1 METETDIVPDVESY
15 SPGDTVWAKI
25 PNCPWW
31 PAEVIE
37 EDNCP
42 FPLPEFRKKKTVI
55 AVIKFLDED
64 CFYCINSV
72 DHIKPLLCPRYEEY
86 ILKGEKEK
94 RESLRVKFGPAVRLG
109 LQRVGVVSPTQGE
122 TTRSDQCQMLSHHT
136 ENRQET
142 DNTEHNLCTQQEHV
156 DVKCPETEHSDPEN
170 NNTEPEEH
178 QTIGADEQCRETE
191 PTELP
196 RGSRVRRQVQKF
208 VARHP
213 DPLPRVKKGQK
224 RRTVSTGSVPS
235 SRRKIR
241 NCSIDANSPTIP
253 YPSQR
258 IVAIET
264 AKSSLVARL
273 DVQNSLG
280 VAVKRSL
287 ESEYS
292 STASVNSTPDQ
303 SVSGWSVGTQCNL
316 SERLLVPD
324 TMTPAGHGT
333 GDEMED
339 EENGSQDD
347 NRAFVFPRN
356 SSSVSTYDSNLDTES
371 SESDDELPEGL
382 SPSIVDTSSLPT
394 VRDVVWVKYRQCPF
408 WPAVVRRIQDSKG
421 KKGPKKIQV
430 QFLGNTG
437 HFRENFYVTY
447 RRDRV
452 FPLDHVKRKEF
463 EDAGQ
468 TSADFDQRKR
478 FMSSLQEVETYL
490 NRKALGL
497 LPPNKEGSFFDEDYN
512 SDTSDS
518 ITEGESSQSQSN
530 VPVNGPEE
538 GSKLATPPV
547 QVVKKSMGRQAHG
560 LQVLSVMKERRKK
573 KNKVLL
579 DFIISEEMKEYLLGI
594 YSGTKK
600 SERHTKYR
608 SSVRERDKLRHSGFG
623 PIADEE
629 QQDEIT
635 YKFVEWYKDH
645 ACPSA
650 DIDYIL
656 DVWIPEAVV
665 YSMIKRRSYGRSRAW
680 EAFNKGC
687 RLFKMEQRQIHQ
699 HLIETARNISPADA
713 RLYNERLQERIQLT
727 MST

>member
-1 METETDIVPDVESY
+1 MENETDTVPERESY
-15 SPGDTVWAKI
+15 SPGDVVWAKI

-37 EDNCP
+37 EDDCP
-42 FPLPEFRKKKTVI
+42 FPLPEFRKKKTVV

-64 CFYCINSV
+64 CYYCINSL
-72 DHIKPLLCPRYEEY
+72 DRIKPLLCPYYEEY

-109 LQRVGVVSPTQGE
+109 LQRVGVVSPSKQAPDE
-122 TTRSDQCQMLSHHT
+122 NSQCQLLSMQSQ
-136 ENRQET
+136 EN
-142 DNTEHNLCTQQEHV
+142 DNTNNPQRHDNHTDAQ
-156 DVKCPETEHSDPEN
+156 CPETKDSDAEN
-170 NNTEPEEH
+170 NNIDPGRKHTTSADH
-178 QTIGADEQCRETE
+178 QVAETE
-191 PTELP
+191 PKELP
-196 RGSRVRRQVQKF
+196 RLSRVRRQVQKF
-208 VARHP
+208 VASNPHP
-213 DPLPRVKKGQK
+213 HPRVKKGQK
-224 RRTVSTGSVPS
+224 RRSMSTGSVAPS
-235 SRRKIR
+235 QRKIR

-258 IVAIET
+258 LFSLGT
-264 AKSSLVARL
+264 AKSSLATRL

-292 STASVNSTPDQ
+292 STASVNSD
-303 SVSGWSVGTQCNL
+303 SVSAWSVGTQCSL
-316 SERLLVPD
+316 SKGLPNH
-324 TMTPAGHGT
+324 THMMTSDGQEEIENEDNGIQ
-333 GDEMED
+333 DENQGLM
-339 EENGSQDD
+339 
-347 NRAFVFPRN
+347 FPRH
-356 SSSVSTYDSNLDTES
+356 SSSASMYDSNLDSES

-382 SPSIVDTSSLPT
+382 SPSVVDTSTLPK

-408 WPAVVRRIQDSKG
+408 WPAVVRRIQDSRG
-421 KKGPKKIQV
+421 KKGPKKIQI

-463 EDAGQ
+463 EDAGLMSDNLDLQ
-468 TSADFDQRKR
+468 ER
-478 FMSSLQEVETYL
+478 FKSSLQEVETYL

-497 LPPNKEGSFFDEDYN
+497 LPPSKESSFFDDDYE
-512 SDTSDS
+512 SDTNDS
-518 ITEGESSQSQSN
+518 MAEEDRSQLQSN
-530 VPVNGPEE
+530 IPVNSPEE
-538 GSKLATPPV
+538 GSKLATPPA
-547 QVVKKSMGRQAHG
+547 QVVKKSTGKQAHG
-560 LQVLSVMKERRKK
+560 LHVLSVMKERRKE

-579 DFIISEEMKEYLLGI
+579 DFIISEEMKEYLLAI
-594 YSGTKK
+594 YKGTKK
-600 SERHTKYR
+600 SERHTQYH

-635 YKFVEWYKDH
+635 YKFVEWYKDY
-645 ACPSA
+645 AGPTA

-699 HLIETARNISPADA
+699 HLIETASNISPADA
-713 RLYNERLQERIQLT
+713 RLYNERLQERMQLHMPT
-727 MST
+727 

>member
-1 METETDIVPDVESY
+1 MENETDVVPERETY
-15 SPGDTVWAKI
+15 SPGDVVWAKI

-37 EDNCP
+37 EDDCP
-42 FPLPEFRKKKTVI
+42 FPLPEFRKKKTVV

-64 CFYCINSV
+64 CYYCINSL
-72 DHIKPLLCPRYEEY
+72 DKIKPLLYPGYEEC

-94 RESLRVKFGPAVRLG
+94 RESLRVKFGPAVRMG
-109 LQRVGVVSPTQGE
+109 LQRVGVVSPTKEVPDVSSQSQLLSLQSQE
-122 TTRSDQCQMLSHHT
+122 TENTNTPQRHDNHINDQC
-136 ENRQET
+136 
-142 DNTEHNLCTQQEHV
+142 
-156 DVKCPETEHSDPEN
+156 PEAKHSDTEN
-170 NNTEPEEH
+170 NNIDPGENHTIGVDRQVTEPK
-178 QTIGADEQCRETE
+178 
-191 PTELP
+191 ELP
-196 RGSRVRRQVQKF
+196 RASRVRRQVQKF
-208 VARHP
+208 VASNP
-213 DPLPRVKKGQK
+213 DPHPRVKKGQK
-224 RRTVSTGSVPS
+224 RRSMSTGSVPP

-241 NCSIDANSPTIP
+241 NSSIDANSPTIP

-258 IVAIET
+258 LFAFGT
-264 AKSSLVARL
+264 AKSSLVTRL
-273 DVQNSLG
+273 DVQTSLG

-292 STASVNSTPDQ
+292 STASVNSTPDD
-303 SVSGWSVGTQCNL
+303 SVSAWSVGTQCSL
-316 SERLLVPD
+316 SERLPNHTH
-324 TMTPAGHGT
+324 TMTTDGQEEIKDKDNGIQ
-333 GDEMED
+333 DE
-339 EENGSQDD
+339 NQ
-347 NRAFVFPRN
+347 AFMFPRH
-356 SSSVSTYDSNLDTES
+356 SSSASMYYSNLDSES

-382 SPSIVDTSSLPT
+382 SPSVVDTSSLPK
-394 VRDVVWVKYRQCPF
+394 VKDVVWVKYRQCPF
-408 WPAVVRRIQDSKG
+408 WPAVVRRIQDSRG
-421 KKGPKKIQV
+421 KKSPKKIQV

-447 RRDRV
+447 KRDRV

-463 EDAGQ
+463 EDMGLMSENLDLQ
-468 TSADFDQRKR
+468 KR
-478 FMSSLQEVETYL
+478 FKSSLQEVETYL

-497 LPPNKEGSFFDEDYN
+497 LPPSKESSFFDEDYD
-512 SDTSDS
+512 SDTNDS
-518 ITEGESSQSQSN
+518 MAEEDHGQSQSN
-530 VPVNGPEE
+530 VPVNSPEE

-547 QVVKKSMGRQAHG
+547 QVVKKSMGKQAHG
-560 LQVLSVMKERRKK
+560 LQVLNVMKERRKK

-579 DFIISEEMKEYLLGI
+579 DFIISEEMKEYLLAI
-594 YSGTKK
+594 YKGTKK
-600 SERHTKYR
+600 SERHTQYH

-635 YKFVEWYKDH
+635 YKFVEWYKDY

-680 EAFNKGC
+680 EAFSKGC

-699 HLIETARNISPADA
+699 HLIETAGNISPADA
-713 RLYNERLQERIQLT
+713 RLYNERLQERMQLHMPT
-727 MST
+727 